1 MRYND
6 LLLVYD
12 LLGIVIARGKLYPGH
27 DLTTRH
33 YARRDVLSCMCMLWR
48 ERLISAP
55 EVEVKDRRCTISFTH
70 GANEA
75 GAILHRLL
83 RKTLLHGHIEQE
95 GRDGGWPEQEEG
107 A

>member
-12 LLGIVIARGKLYPGH
+12 LLGIVIARGKLHPEH

-48 ERLISAP
+48 ERLIPAP
-55 EVEVKDRRCTISFTH
+55 EVETHDRRCTICFTH

-75 GAILHRLL
+75 GATLHRLL
-83 RKTLLHGHIEQE
+83 RKALLSQPAELQYANAAVSE
-95 GRDGGWPEQEEG
+95 REDG
-107 A
+107 

>member
-12 LLGIVIARGKLYPGH
+12 LLGIVISRGKLHAGH

-48 ERLISAP
+48 EHLISAP
-55 EVEVKDRRCTISFTH
+55 EVEVHDRACTISFTD

-75 GAILHRLL
+75 GTILHRLL
-83 RKTLLHGHIEQE
+83 RNTLLPDRTEREHPAPGL
-95 GRDGGWPEQEEG
+95 PEPGKG